1 MGQRAAIWA
10 LALGQTLGYACLYY
24 IFAAL
29 VLSWQTDLG
38 WSKSV
43 LAMGPTLAIV
53 LSGGLAPFVGRLVDR
68 GYSRELLTAGPLI
81 GALALAL
88 LASSRA
94 QGAYLFAWGLI
105 GLAQSASLYEVAFA
119 FLVRRLGTAARAAIV
134 RVTLVAGFAST
145 IAFPAG
151 AYLSDLLGWRGAVWC
166 AAAVALFAVVPLH
179 WWSAGVIRKGGP
191 IQSKEDVARDKA
203 ALRHALG
210 RVAFWVLGGLLALI
224 ALNHWMMV
232 AFFVPSF
239 VELGASEH
247 LAVLAAACVGPAQ
260 VVGRLALL
268 RVENGM
274 SNQTVLALCLG
285 GMGLAV
291 LLLIGAGVAPVLALG
306 YAAMQGGA
314 IGIMTILRPVLIAET
329 LGPEGYGT
337 IAGTVQVMPLLAG
350 AAAPMLGAL
359 VLTAMG
365 VPGLIAVSAVLV
377 LLAGG
382 AALWLRRA

>member
-1 MGQRAAIWA
+1 MGQRAAIWT

-38 WSKSV
+38 WSKST

-53 LSGGLAPFVGRLVDR
+53 LSGGLAPFMGRLVDR
-68 GYSRELLTAGPLI
+68 GYSRALLTAGPLL

-88 LASSRA
+88 LASSRTQA
-94 QGAYLFAWGLI
+94 VYLFAWGLI

-119 FLVRRLGTAARAAIV
+119 FLVRRLGAAARAAIV

-151 AYLSDLLGWRGAVWC
+151 AYLSDIWGWRGAVWC
-166 AAAVALFAVVPLH
+166 AAAVALFLIAPLH

-191 IQSKEDVARDKA
+191 VQSKDDVARDKA
-203 ALRHALG
+203 ALRRAIG
-210 RVAFWVLGGLLALI
+210 RAAFWVLGGLLALI

-285 GMGLAV
+285 AMGLAV
-291 LLLIGAGVAPVLALG
+291 LLLIGAGMAPALALG
-306 YAAMQGGA
+306 YAAVQGGA